1 MWSYA
6 LVFQLFSDVFVEDP
20 LFLCEIAERKV
31 SEEDSNEQTRVSAK
45 EKNKKMM
52 KNVARLME
60 VIFHCEISYLVRAW
74 LFKTKEV
81 IS

>member
-1 MWSYA
+1 MLCGVYA

-60 VIFHCEISYLVRAW
+60 VIFHREIS
-74 LFKTKEV
+74 
-81 IS
+81 